1 MSVADLLKET
11 ALFSGLSDD
20 ELGAVVNLCVE
31 RSFPAGSI
39 VIRQG
44 DVGDEMFIIQEGQIE
59 IVVVGSRPEL
69 RVVVLGKGQILGEM
83 SLLDMGFRSATAR
96 TAMAA
101 TLQVIKQADFTALC
115 EQDYRIG
122 YAVMRNLAA
131 DLSFKLRHRNLA
143 TM

>member
-1 MSVADLLKET
+1 MSVAGLLKDT

-44 DVGDEMFIIQEGQIE
+44 DVGDEMFIIQDGHIE
-59 IVVVGSRPEL
+59 IVVVGAKPEL

-96 TAMAA
+96 SATAV
-101 TLQVIKQADFTALC
+101 TLQVIKQADFAALC
-115 EQDYRIG
+115 EQDHGIG
-122 YAVMRNLAA
+122 YVVMRNLAA

>member
-1 MSVADLLKET
+1 MSVADLLKQT

-31 RSFPAGSI
+31 RPFPAGSI

-44 DVGDEMFIIQEGQIE
+44 DVGDEMFIIQDGQIE

-96 TAMAA
+96 TA
-101 TLQVIKQADFTALC
+101 TADLTALC